1 MSNNNTASRRD
12 FLKSTT
18 AAAAG
23 LALAG
28 GLSIARSAHAAENSE
43 LKIALIGCG
52 GRGTGAAV
60 NCLDSVENVKLIAVA
75 DAFADRAK
83 SCAADL
89 KKKYG
94 DRIDLPEERVFVGF
108 DAYEKAIAA
117 GADVVLIATSPGFRP
132 IHYAAAIAAGKHVF
146 MEKPCC
152 IDAPGF
158 RSLLETNKLAD
169 EKNLKVVVGLQRRY
183 QASYLNGI
191 KKIHD
196 GEIGDVILCQAY
208 WNGGEPWFRDR
219 TPEMTEMEYQMRN
232 WYHFVWLCGDNICE
246 QHVHNLDVCNWVKNA
261 HPKEANG
268 MGACV
273 QRYKNRDPKKG
284 SGQIYDSHF
293 VEFTYPDD
301 SKMYSQCR
309 QIPNTWNSVSEKVFG
324 TKGNSTCQSGGHG
337 RGTPTSRSTSSCSR
351 PSARTRS
358 TTTAITAPPAASRP
372 CWAAW
377 PITPARSSR
386 GTMRRPRGRARCRRS
401 MHLTPIRGPCPI
413 RTACTRSRCRAFTSR
428 TECDDHWSGAGISA
442 CPARL

>member
-268 MGACV
+268 MGVACSAT
-273 QRYKNRDPKKG
+273 R
-284 SGQIYDSHF
+284 
-293 VEFTYPDD
+293 TA
-301 SKMYSQCR
+301 
-309 QIPNTWNSVSEKVFG
+309 
-324 TKGNSTCQSGGHG
+324 
-337 RGTPTSRSTSSCSR
+337 TPRR
-351 PSARTRS
+351 ARARS
-358 TTTAITAPPAASRP
+358 TTATSSSSPTPTTARCTASAARSPTPGTACRRRCSAPRATRPASPAATARNPYEQEHIELFKAIRKDEKHNDGHYGATSSFTAVLGRMANYSGQVVT
-372 CWAAW
+372 WDDAAAKGPSEMPEKYAFDANPRAMPDKDGLY
-377 PITPARSSR
+377 PIAVP
-386 GTMRRPRGRARCRRS
+386 
-401 MHLTPIRGPCPI
+401 
-413 RTACTRSRCRAFTSR
+413 
-428 TECDDHWSGAGISA
+428 GIYK
-442 CPARL
+442 PY